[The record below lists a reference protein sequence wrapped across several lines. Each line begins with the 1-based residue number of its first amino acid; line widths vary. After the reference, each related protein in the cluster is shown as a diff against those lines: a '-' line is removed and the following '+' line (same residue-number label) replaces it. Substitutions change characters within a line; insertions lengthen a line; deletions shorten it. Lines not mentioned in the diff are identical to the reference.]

1 MKQENFSFISDL
13 VKKRSGLVLTM
24 DKIYLLES
32 RLAPLARKE
41 GEASIDD
48 LITKIRLKGTEALK
62 SAVTEAMTT
71 NESFFFRD
79 KKPFD
84 HLSEVILPH
93 MVKNRNS
100 SAKLRIWC
108 CAASTGQEPYSIG
121 MVLKENQAK
130 FGKLRTEILGT
141 DISSQVLEKAK
152 AGIYSQFEVQR
163 GMPIQLLVKYF
174 TQKGENWEINPE
186 IKAMATYR
194 YFNLLDSYASLGKW
208 DIVFCR
214 NVLIYF
220 DQETKKDILD
230 RIAKQMNPDAYLL
243 LGAAET
249 VLGVSDAFKPVEGHR
264 GLYGLS
270 AAAGAKTDEGSKP
283 GLAAFANLKSA

>member
-1 MKQENFSFISDL
+1 MQQENFSFISEL
-13 VKKRSGLVLTM
+13 VKKRSGLVLKQ
-24 DKIYLLES
+24 DKVYLLES

-41 GEASIDD
+41 GEASVDD
-48 LITKIRLKGTEALK
+48 FISKIRQNGSEALK

-79 KKPFD
+79 KTPFE
-84 HLSEVILPH
+84 HLTNVILPH
-93 MVKNRNS
+93 MAQNRKAP
-100 SAKLRIWC
+100 AKLRIWC

-130 FGKLRTEILGT
+130 FGNLKTEILGT
-141 DISSQVLEKAK
+141 DISNQVLEKAK
-152 AGIYSQFEVQR
+152 AGLYSQFEVQR

-174 TQKGENWEINPE
+174 TQVGENWEIKPE
-186 IKAMATYR
+186 IKAMVAYR
-194 YFNLLDSYASLGKW
+194 HFNLLESFRGLGKW

-220 DQETKKDILD
+220 DQETKKDILG
-230 RIAKQMNPDAYLL
+230 RIAGQLAPDGYLL

-249 VLGVSDAFKPVEGHR
+249 VLGISDVFKPVEGHR
-264 GLYGLS
+264 GLYALS
-270 AAAGAKTDEGSKP
+270 AAADARTKTP
-283 GLAAFANLKSA
+283 FAAAPDVLKRA